1 MRNFMDKRTKILVS
15 CFGVGLAYAVFS
27 TLIYPTYVVPLLTLK
42 ERIATEQATL
52 DKLEEQD
59 SRFEQGK
66 REYRRFAE
74 RVGAMDVGKVE
85 NSIRARLD
93 ELIVKH
99 KLADASVSPSRGT
112 ADKTGIERMTVSIS
126 GVGGLESV
134 IRFMQDVSEL
144 PHLIRIGNVSIYP
157 ASSGKRNEKAD
168 RVNMRLP
175 IEVVVLPQ
183 QKALGQKLEDKDF
196 KQPEKIV
203 RHQGRDYSA
212 IWKKTP
218 FMDHVPLP
226 PLVANAG
233 QPQTVPVGQSV
244 MLNGSATGGDG
255 KYTFEWTCD
264 GLAAQQAQSV
274 AVDTSAIGQ
283 KNCNLV
289 VKDGSDNA
297 ASAKVTITIIE
308 PPPPPPVEEKVVEV
322 PPPPPPP
329 PVKTRNTWTDRAMR
343 QVAMTL
349 QTQGVPGKEGE
360 LLVVNQGTR
369 ERTYHAVGEEFDG
382 GKLVYVDTRGGIVKW
397 EDKFYIYPLGAK
409 LDQDIPADSATNH
422 PDLLRIVERL
432 KLADAAPGPKVAPE
446 EGAAPPEQ
454 PVNPDG
460 GQPVPEG
467 GIAPNPI
474 PEQVGATPGTPSSS
488 PVAAEV
494 IPNAATEG
502 APTPAP
508 QNGPAATEV
517 AAQPTD
523 QQPNAVPPPSP
534 TLPPA
539 AEGQAIAPVPTDGVV
554 PASVPVDANKVVA
567 PTTAG
572 EGTITPPVKDVLK
585 ERPARAKSRRPVR
598 PKPVAVPPPAQE
610 EKQNDAPAEEKK
622 D

>member
-1 MRNFMDKRTKILVS
+1 MNKSRKILVS
-15 CFGVGLAYAVFS
+15 IFGVFVTYAMFS
-27 TLIYPTYVVPLLTLK
+27 TFIYPTWVEPLLTLK

-52 DKLEEQD
+52 DKLEDQD
-59 SRFEQGK
+59 SRFEKGK

-218 FMDHVPLP
+218 FMDYVPLP

-244 MLNGSATGGDG
+244 MLQGSATGGDG
-255 KYTFEWTCD
+255 KYSYEWTCD

-297 ASAKVTITIIE
+297 ASAKVTITVIE

-369 ERTYHAVGEEFDG
+369 ERTYHAVGDEFDG

-432 KLADAAPGPKVAPE
+432 KLADAAPGQKVAPE

-454 PVNPDG
+454 PANPEG
-460 GQPVPEG
+460 GQPIVPEG
-467 GIAPNPI
+467 GIVPNPI
-474 PEQVGATPGTPSSS
+474 PEQVGVTLGSESPS

-494 IPNAATEG
+494 IPNAATAG
-502 APTPAP
+502 VPTPAP
-508 QNGPAATEV
+508 QDGSAATEV
-517 AAQPTD
+517 AAQPAD
-523 QQPNAVPPPSP
+523 QQPNAVPQPSP
-534 TLPPA
+534 TQPPG

-554 PASVPVDANKVVA
+554 PAPAPVDANKVVA

-572 EGTITPPVKDVLK
+572 EGTITPPAKDVLK

-610 EKQNDAPAEEKK
+610 EKQDDAPSEEKK